1 MSKKKTIKEVQQD
14 LNEIYGKDE
23 WTILTYNGGDNP
35 CTLVHK
41 CGESKTITIAKNARR
56 GLLSCSC
63 SPSIKRLKMISDNN
77 KAKQETLQQKIDE
90 IYGEGVWTIVE
101 FNGLEKPLRVRHCC
115 HGEIEKTISRARN
128 IRKGTCICECE
139 LKKNR

>member
-1 MSKKKTIKEVQQD
+1 MSKKKTLEEVQQD
-14 LNEIYGKDE
+14 LNEIYGSGE
-23 WTILTYNGGDNP
+23 WTILTYNGGENP

-90 IYGEGVWTIVE
+90 IYGEGVWTITG
-101 FNGLEKPLRVRHCC
+101 FNGLEQPLTVKHYC
-115 HGEIEKTISRARN
+115 GEEKIISRARN
-128 IRKGTCICECE
+128 IRKGTCTCECE
-139 LKKNR
+139 LKKNQ

>member
-1 MSKKKTIKEVQQD
+1 MSKKKTLEEVQQD

-63 SPSIKRLKMISDNN
+63 SPSIKRLKLISSNK
-77 KAKQETLQQKIDE
+77 KAKQEALQSKIDD
-90 IYGEGVWTIVE
+90 IYGEDVWTIVE
-101 FNGLEKPLRVRHCC
+101 FNGLEQPLTVKHYC
-115 HGEIEKTISRARN
+115 GEEKIISRARN
-128 IRKGTCICECE
+128 IRKGTCTCECE
-139 LKKNR
+139 LKKNQ

>member
-101 FNGLEKPLRVRHCC
+101 FNGLEKPLKLKHNCW
-115 HGEIEKTISRARN
+115 EEKTISRARN
-128 IRKGTCICECE
+128 IRKGTCTCECE
-139 LKKNR
+139 LKKNQ